1 MYDKKIKPISIKRS
15 GKSTP
20 GRKGALLVELI
31 IACVIITV
39 AILTLL
45 STFSLVST
53 LSAKTRNQIHAD
65 LMIKSIL
72 DRIRA
77 HRYGNPEPYNWNG
90 TETIKII
97 PEMPISKVQAEPRV
111 SIFTFTQKVD
121 YENKSFIGKAN
132 KDYDTVTITISWAES
147 TPGKQDVGKGK
158 REESS
163 RIQTVMEVRRSVPD
177 QYELEK
183 K

>member
-1 MYDKKIKPISIKRS
+1 MYGKKIKPISIKRT

-31 IACVIITV
+31 VACVIITV

-45 STFSLVST
+45 STFSLVSA

-65 LMIKSIL
+65 LMIKSMI

-90 TETIKII
+90 TETIRII
-97 PEMPISKVQAEPRV
+97 PEMRISEAKSTPKV
-111 SIFTFTQKVD
+111 STFTFTRKVD
-121 YENKSFIGKAN
+121 YENKSFIGKGN
-132 KDYDTVTITISWAES
+132 KDYDIVTITISWAES
-147 TPGKQDVGKGK
+147 CPGKQKVGKSK
-158 REESS
+158 KEDVS
-163 RIQTVMEVRRSVPD
+163 RIQAVMEVRKSVPD
-177 QYELEK
+177 QYIPEK
-183 K
+183 